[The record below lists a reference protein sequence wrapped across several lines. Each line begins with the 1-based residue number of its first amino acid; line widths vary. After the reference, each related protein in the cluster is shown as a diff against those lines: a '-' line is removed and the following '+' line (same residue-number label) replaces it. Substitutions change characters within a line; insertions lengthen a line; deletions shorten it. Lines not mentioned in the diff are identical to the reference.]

1 MSQVFQILGAVLVLT
16 GFVLV
21 QLHRL
26 SPTSVPYLVLNLVGA
41 AILAVL
47 ALLAEQWGFLLL
59 NGVWC
64 VIGAWG
70 LVRAI
75 RA

>member
-1 MSQVFQILGAVLVLT
+1 
-16 GFVLV
+16 
-21 QLHRL
+21 
-26 SPTSVPYLVLNLVGA
+26 VLNLVGA